1 MSPKYLSY
9 FLSIQ
14 LMFLQFADKI
24 PSLNFAGKIFSR
36 GGGVI
41 SRPLVMALNGKDS
54 IPMNYFREKV

>member
-1 MSPKYLSY
+1 
-9 FLSIQ
+9 
-14 LMFLQFADKI
+14 MFLQFADKI